1 MVKGIRADQVIIDDV
16 LVDDETFSGLTP
28 YEERKQTQRA
38 RRMEVKE
45 RQLDR
50 KQKRSNKRM
59 WV

>member
-16 LVDDETFSGLTP
+16 IVDDATFSGLTP
-28 YEERKQTQRA
+28 YEERKQTQRS
-38 RRMEVKE
+38 RRAVEKA